1 MPAPLITVR
10 SLDKSFDSIRA
21 LRGVDLDVHAGT
33 IHALVGENGAG
44 KSTLGKILA
53 GVYHRDAGEI
63 TLRGEHVAFRSPAD
77 ALAHGVTIVAQEIAL
92 VGTRSV
98 VETVFLGSEPHRGP
112 FVDGRELRRRYDDLV
127 EATGICVPPDEVVD
141 RLTIADQQKVEILR
155 ALARRSEVIVMD
167 EPTARLATHEAA
179 ALMETFRQL
188 RARGTTILFVSH
200 FLDEVLSVADT
211 VTVLRDGALVDTR
224 PVAEFTHDSLI
235 ESMIGRSLEAT
246 FPAKELRPAAA
257 PDELRRPVKMPLP
270 AAAPVLIVEGLRRAG
285 VFEDVSFTVGEGEI
299 VVLAGLVGSGRSEVV
314 RALFGADP
322 VTGGAVHLDQEAI
335 AFTHPAQALKRR
347 VSLIPESR
355 KTEGLFLD
363 FSLTDNI
370 VLPVLRRFV
379 SGGVISA
386 RRALH
391 GAEQAMAS
399 VGVKAASGRVPATS
413 LSGGNQQK
421 VLFARSLLG
430 QPRLL
435 IADEPTRGVDVGAKR
450 QIYELVVD
458 HARSGMGVVVVSSEM
473 EEVIGLAHKVVVM
486 RQGRLAG
493 QLTGADINESS
504 IARLAF
510 GQNTGARADA
520 PQEAGS

>member
-257 PDELRRPVKMPLP
+257 P
-270 AAAPVLIVEGLRRAG
+270 VLIVEGLRRAG

-322 VTGGAVHLDQEAI
+322 VTGGAVRLDQEAV